1 MKSFILSLTSLLALA
16 SSPAHAFISS
26 QEEGLLVEAMN
37 QINPSQVHI
46 ENIRCSMRSR
56 MCLVRMEVGQQQRR
70 AGCMIERISD
80 ATDLYTQNEDK
91 ATGKTTVS
99 LSPYAQEALDRCVSG
114 ML

>member
-1 MKSFILSLTSLLALA
+1 MKSFILSLTSLLALV
-16 SSPAHAFISS
+16 STPAHAFISS

-37 QINPSQVHI
+37 QINPSLHV

-70 AGCMIERISD
+70 AGCMIERIGD
-80 ATDLYTQNEDK
+80 ATDLYSQNEDK

-99 LSPYAQEALDRCVSG
+99 LSPYAQEALDRCVSQI
-114 ML
+114 L